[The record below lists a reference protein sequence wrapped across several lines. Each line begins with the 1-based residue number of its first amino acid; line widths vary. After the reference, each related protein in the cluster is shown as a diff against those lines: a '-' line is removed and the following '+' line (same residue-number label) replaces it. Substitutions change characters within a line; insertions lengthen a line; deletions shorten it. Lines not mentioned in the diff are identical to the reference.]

1 MSDYTSPVVSDES
14 IDNLC
19 SEIIKLA
26 GTTSNDIREIK
37 DYVNRTITKEYTV
50 NHEPKIELP
59 FNKEYLYVCQKV
71 NEDLASSNK
80 TVNDYL
86 HFFIS
91 GYLLNGSSIHFNSK
105 YIKMYINGEAYTED
119 YTCRAEEGSE
129 EKLNVFIIGNKEI
142 VELNY
147 ADIPLKNF
155 KMIVFDDLEG
165 PVSPNIN
172 SFLAEDIDTL
182 KYIGNLNWTYTA
194 LCKIRRIEVSSNFA
208 SEITVDV
215 PCLQELIIPNS
226 NMIPQ
231 ITTCGSLVKIDISNV
246 VNVDNINNAN
256 IYGDVSLKA
265 QKIRGFDNCKINTLY
280 TGDACSDLIIG
291 WKMANKLVCGKNITE
306 LYKANVLGN
315 ESQKGT
321 LKEIVFT
328 NIEPLKIGRW
338 AFGNLM
344 NTVTTITFSEIATM
358 DSIITPEHHADV
370 IENVSFTKPI
380 KRRFNLGNSPLLT
393 EQSVLNIINALDLTA
408 NVPVALHKTTKNNM
422 TNAWYCKEENGKYV
436 SCSAE
441 DEGAITQAEA
451 IIAKG
456 GTLA

>member
-19 SEIIKLA
+19 SEITKLA

-59 FNKEYLYVCQKV
+59 FNKEYLYVCQKI

-105 YIKMYINGEAYTED
+105 YIKMYINGEAYTGD

-142 VELNY
+142 LELNY

-155 KMIVFDDLEG
+155 KMIVFDDLEE
-165 PVSPNIN
+165 PINPNIN

-182 KYIGNLNWTYTA
+182 KYIGNLNWTYTG
-194 LCKIRRIEVSSNFA
+194 LCKIRRIEVTGNFA

-226 NMIPQ
+226 NRIPQ
-231 ITTCGSLVKIDISNV
+231 IIAVGSIVKIDISNV

-256 IYGDVSLKA
+256 IYGDVILKA
-265 QKIRGFDNCKINTLY
+265 QKIRGLDNCKIKTLY

-291 WKMANKLVCGKNITE
+291 WRMANKLVCGKNITSVHR
-306 LYKANVLGN
+306 KMILGS
-315 ESQKGT
+315 ETQAGT

-328 NIEPLKIGRW
+328 NIEPL
-338 AFGNLM
+338 NLGLWSF
-344 NTVTTITFSEIATM
+344 NGLKKTVTTITFSEIAAM
-358 DSIITPEHHADV
+358 NDV
-370 IENVSFTKPI
+370 ITAGTDGDTFENVSFTKPI
-380 KRRFNLGNSPLLT
+380 KRRFNLGNSFLLT
-393 EQSVLNIINALDLTA
+393 EQSVLNIINALDSTA
-408 NVPVALHKTTKNNM
+408 NVPVVLHITTKNNM

>member
-1 MSDYTSPVVSDES
+1 
-14 IDNLC
+14 
-19 SEIIKLA
+19 
-26 GTTSNDIREIK
+26 
-37 DYVNRTITKEYTV
+37 
-50 NHEPKIELP
+50 
-59 FNKEYLYVCQKV
+59 
-71 NEDLASSNK
+71 
-80 TVNDYL
+80 
-86 HFFIS
+86 
-91 GYLLNGSSIHFNSK
+91 
-105 YIKMYINGEAYTED
+105 MYINGEAYTGD
-119 YTCRAEEGSE
+119 YTCHAEEGSE

-142 VELNY
+142 LELNY

-155 KMIVFDDLEG
+155 KIIVFDDLEE

-182 KYIGNLNWTYTA
+182 KYIGNLNWTYTG
-194 LCKIRRIEVSSNFA
+194 LCKIRRIEVTGNFT

-226 NMIPQ
+226 NRIPQ
-231 ITTCGSLVKIDISNV
+231 ITADGSLVKIDISNV

-280 TGDACSDLIIG
+280 TGDACSDYIIG

-306 LYKANVLGN
+306 VHKTNVLG
-315 ESQKGT
+315 EELLPGT

-328 NIEPLKIGRW
+328 NIEPLKIDQW
-338 AFGNLM
+338 AFNGVM
-344 NTVTTITFSEIATM
+344 KTVTTITFSEIAAM
-358 DSIITPEHHADV
+358 DGVITPNHTNDV

-380 KRRFNLGNSPLLT
+380 RRRFNLGNSPLLT
-393 EQSVLNIINALDLTA
+393 EQSVLNIINALDSTA
-408 NVPVALHKTTKNNM
+408 NVPVSLHQTTKNNM

-436 SCSAE
+436 SCDSM
-441 DEGAITQAEA
+441 DERAITQAGA